1 MNKIPLFLLLLV
13 GLFSCNVKSI
23 KSSKLKKQFT
33 TFEDFA
39 IRAKPILNRE
49 YIIFLSW
56 YLDVYGNSYPEKVVQ
71 ILPEGA
77 MDPSYFLDDYPEAL
91 PASSDLLKAYILNP
105 KYLNYPLLGLET
117 NQVLE
122 MNKWLSDRYNEN
134 CLIELGV
141 YHFNPNQKDSDSFAT
156 EAYLVDQY
164 VGDVRDDRIVNW
176 KDGFFV
182 PVFRLPLEE
191 ELEVFLAAEKPQNL
205 IRPYPFTKK
214 DFLWRWDQFY
224 RFENKETKDL
234 AVRLSQVIQ
243 LPQTAREDFGNKK
256 VTSASMKKEE
266 VLVKTFYPAIEGVKE
281 MEDFSKYPF
290 KEKNLYGQMEFT
302 IIGSD
307 PLGKAVAV
315 NGRLKS
321 KGNQAA
327 QNKVYWMTYPKVLA
341 APR

>member
-1 MNKIPLFLLLLV
+1 MTRILFFLFVLIGLL
-13 GLFSCNVKSI
+13 SCDLKAL

-39 IRAKPILNRE
+39 IRTKPILNRE

-56 YLDVYGNSYPEKVVQ
+56 YMDVYGNSYPEKVVQ

-77 MDPSYFLDDYPEAL
+77 IDPSYFLDDYLDIL

-105 KYLNYPLLGLET
+105 KYLNYPLLGLKA

-164 VGDVRDDRIVNW
+164 EGDVRDDRIVNW

-182 PVFRLPLEE
+182 PVFRLPFEE
-191 ELEVFLAAEKPQNL
+191 ELAIFWAAEKPQNL
-205 IRPYPFTKK
+205 IRPYPFSKK

-234 AVRLSQVIQ
+234 AFQLSKVIQ
-243 LPQTAREDFGNKK
+243 LTQTAGEDFEPKK
-256 VTSASMKKEE
+256 IASASMKKEE
-266 VLVKTFYPAIEGVKE
+266 VLVETFYPAIEGVKE
-281 MEDFSKYPF
+281 LEDFSKYPF
-290 KEKNLYGQMEFT
+290 EEKDLYGQMGFT
-302 IIGSD
+302 ILGSD
-307 PLGKAVAV
+307 PLGKAIAV
-315 NGRLKS
+315 NGSLKS
-321 KGNQAA
+321 KVDQTT
-327 QNKVYWMTYPKVLA
+327 QNKVYWMTYSKVLA